1 MFSACGQ
8 TKTDT
13 AKTVVSFDTLIG
25 HFNEYNFE
33 NDTMR
38 LPLIFTGDNY
48 KVVLS
53 SNPIS
58 LNLADTV
65 FKNPYGKT
73 YPLSY
78 SVVYQNNLVTLFEPG
93 KFVSYNLDKLER
105 NLDLESKL
113 NTKKFNY
120 HWILNSQLVAQS
132 GNQYFYFAG
141 DSWKAYAN
149 EILLKKQPKLFEDE
163 KYICFFDCHGE
174 WGGTVYFYN
183 KNSNKTYFTEA
194 TCANMIT
201 KKDNKYYVLSTLG
214 HMMGSAESKEISN
227 PDQLSELKRQEV
239 NKPFRG
245 AALRYSDSTKHAK
258 QVFDFFGIQI
268 FSSFPIYDRKVYL
281 VNWRH
286 RAFLAELNDTTFSIV
301 HPLFDDELYT
311 HRPVTTLNPD
321 NSIINLDLY
330 GIAGERE
337 VSILLIED
345 NKITRIDWN
354 EKHNR

>member
-1 MFSACGQ
+1 
-8 TKTDT
+8 
-13 AKTVVSFDTLIG
+13 
-25 HFNEYNFE
+25 
-33 NDTMR
+33 
-38 LPLIFTGDNY
+38 
-48 KVVLS
+48 
-53 SNPIS
+53 
-58 LNLADTV
+58 
-65 FKNPYGKT
+65 
-73 YPLSY
+73 
-78 SVVYQNNLVTLFEPG
+78 
-93 KFVSYNLDKLER
+93 
-105 NLDLESKL
+105 
-113 NTKKFNY
+113 
-120 HWILNSQLVAQS
+120 
-132 GNQYFYFAG
+132 
-141 DSWKAYAN
+141 
-149 EILLKKQPKLFEDE
+149 
-163 KYICFFDCHGE
+163 
-174 WGGTVYFYN
+174 
-183 KNSNKTYFTEA
+183 
-194 TCANMIT
+194 MIT